1 MVTMSFADKVVLVTG
16 GSSGIGAAAAVLFAK
31 EGAAVAVVGRNRA
44 KLDSVAQRCRELGA
58 RTLLI
63 TADIANDQ
71 EASTIVQ
78 KTIDE
83 FGKLDVLINNAGI
96 THLAGLQ
103 STNIMES
110 YDMVMNTNLRATVYI
125 TSLAVPH
132 LISTKGNI
140 INISST
146 LGKASNKRMLAYC
159 VSKAGLDHFSKVIAL
174 ELASSGVRVNTV
186 RLGPVITDILE
197 NAGLPFTWDDLAKET
212 PLGKVAT
219 ADEAADM
226 ILFLASDKAKSVTG
240 GEFTIDNGILIK

>member
-1 MVTMSFADKVVLVTG
+1 MSFAGKVVLVTG

-96 THLAGLQ
+96 YLEGDGLF
-103 STNIMES
+103 NGKIMES
-110 YDMVMNTNLRATVYI
+110 YDKIMNTNLRAAVNI
-125 TSLAVPH
+125 TNLAVPH
-132 LISTKGNI
+132 LVISKGNI

-146 LGKASNKRMLAYC
+146 LGSKPSSLALSYC
-159 VSKAGLDHFSKVIAL
+159 VSKAGLDQFSRVAAL
-174 ELASSGVRVNTV
+174 ELAPSGVRVNIV
-186 RLGPVITDILE
+186 SPGPVITDILD
-197 NAGLPFTWDDLAKET
+197 NAGITNNVFEDWRMLTALKR
-212 PLGKVAT
+212 VA
-219 ADEAADM
+219 APEEIGDM
-226 ILFLASDKAKSVTG
+226 LVFLASDKAKSITG
-240 GEFTIDNGILIK
+240 ANFFVDNGELLL

>member
-1 MVTMSFADKVVLVTG
+1 MSFADKVVLVTG

-83 FGKLDVLINNAGI
+83 FGKLDVLVNNAGM
-96 THLAGLQ
+96 THIASILADD
-103 STNIMES
+103 IMKS
-110 YDMVMNTNLRATVYI
+110 YDTVIRTNLRATVHI

-132 LISTKGNI
+132 LIKSKGNI
-140 INISST
+140 VNISST
-146 LGKASNKRMLAYC
+146 LARLINTTMLSYC
-159 VSKAGLDHFSKVIAL
+159 ISKAGLDHFSRVISQ
-174 ELASSGVRVNTV
+174 ELGAFGVRVNV
-186 RLGPVITDILE
+186 VSPGPVYTDILE
-197 NAGLPFTWDDLAKET
+197 NAGLPDLYDEWGTET
-212 PLGKVAT
+212 PLGKT
-219 ADEAADM
+219 AQPEEVADM
-226 ILFLASDKAKSVTG
+226 ILYLASDKAKSVTG
-240 GEFTIDNGILIK
+240 ANFLIDNGSLVKK